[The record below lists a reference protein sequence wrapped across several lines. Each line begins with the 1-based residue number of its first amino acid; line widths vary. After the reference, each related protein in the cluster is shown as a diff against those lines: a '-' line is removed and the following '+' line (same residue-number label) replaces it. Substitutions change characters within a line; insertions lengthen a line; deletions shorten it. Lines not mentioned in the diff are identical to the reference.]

1 MDLKENAVYDV
12 VMSDSEAEFERELEQ
27 LDTIAR
33 QKNIKHL
40 QWSAD
45 VPPHKLN
52 EPHTFQGIT
61 HVQYGGY
68 RLKSRVVGS
77 TWLDIW
83 KASDACF
90 AKNLKKHGQWYA
102 CSDGEEMYAL
112 DDHIFIELFER
123 SGNVLRVLCGS

>member
-1 MDLKENAVYDV
+1 
-12 VMSDSEAEFERELEQ
+12 MSDSDAELEV
-27 LDTIAR
+27 LNTIAR

-40 QWSAD
+40 EWSYSD
-45 VPPHKLN
+45 VPSDKLN

-68 RLKSRVVGS
+68 RMKSRVVGN

-112 DDHIFIELFER
+112 DDHIFIELFKR